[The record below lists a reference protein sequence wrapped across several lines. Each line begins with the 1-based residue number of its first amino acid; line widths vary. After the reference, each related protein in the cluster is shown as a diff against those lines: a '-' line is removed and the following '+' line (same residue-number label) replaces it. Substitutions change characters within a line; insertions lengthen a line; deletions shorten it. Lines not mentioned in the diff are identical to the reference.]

1 MSRLITWTPTLA
13 DVGRIVRKPCEGTRE
28 EFDAFQFPKDEDTR
42 IVSLWNYVL
51 HSGELCWAFGADHKA
66 VAIMGATPRD
76 KNELQTWW
84 AGHKDCEAV
93 MRDLTVKM
101 ARLLDAEIGKWMRG
115 RPQGMLHLMTSH
127 RGARYEKWY
136 GLIGFKWVEERN
148 GFQLYE
154 RRAEHVLQQA

>member
-1 MSRLITWTPTLA
+1 MFSASRNLFS
-13 DVGRIVRKPCEGTRE
+13 D
-28 EFDAFQFPKDEDTR
+28 F
-42 IVSLWNYVL
+42 S
-51 HSGELCWAFGADHKA
+51 
-66 VAIMGATPRD
+66 
-76 KNELQTWW
+76 
-84 AGHKDCEAV
+84 
-93 MRDLTVKM
+93 DLTVKM

-115 RPQGMLHLMTSH
+115 RPQGLLHLMTSH